1 MDLGSSFS
9 NLSVLRNYRRD
20 SFNRISMMT
29 SNSVIARSFF
39 DRPTLT
45 VARELLGQRLV
56 KLEGDQRVAGL
67 ITETEAYIST
77 EDDGCHARSGRTK
90 RNHSMWGPPGYA
102 YVYFTYG
109 MHWMLN
115 FVTERDGFPAAVLL
129 RVVKSVEGHEIIRR
143 RRAGR
148 PESEL
153 TNGPAKLCQAFAID
167 RSFDGLD
174 LCHPQS
180 VLFIERD
187 VAIPEHSVTIGPRVG
202 LNQVS
207 EPWKSMPWRFRVN
220 PH

>member
-1 MDLGSSFS
+1 MA
-9 NLSVLRNYRRD
+9 
-20 SFNRISMMT
+20 

-39 DRPTLT
+39 NRPTLT

-56 KLEGDQRVAGL
+56 KLEGDQRIGGL
-67 ITETEAYIST
+67 ITEAEAYIGT
-77 EDDGCHARSGRTK
+77 EDDGCHARAGLTN
-90 RNHSMWGPPGYA
+90 RNRSMWGPPGHA

-115 FVTERDGFPAAVLL
+115 IVCERDGFPAAVLL
-129 RVVKSVEGHEIIRR
+129 RGVKPVEGHEVIRR

-153 TNGPAKLCQAFAID
+153 TDGPAKLCQAFAID

-180 VLFIERD
+180 VIFITRD
-187 VAIPEHSVTIGPRVG
+187 VMIPEQSVTIGPRVG
-202 LNQVS
+202 LNKVR
-207 EPWKSMPWRFRVN
+207 EPWKSKPWRFRVI
-220 PH
+220 PR